1 MGQDMSTSELPPKPP
16 VAAAASSATVGELF
30 PLFFPADMVVSLDA
44 ENAPASRYGDASWD
58 FSSMSTD
65 GSRAITL
72 RFHSVDG
79 ASDPVLATRIREQ
92 HKALIWLYIDAGQ
105 VRAPGTFLRANYALA
120 IWCMKAAD
128 RGVDL
133 FTLLITPRWVAE
145 ESRFL
150 ITSYLEQTPSLAK
163 TLWRHRESLGVN
175 ADIRLQSINQAIR
188 DELNSRPD
196 HRQTPLIPS
205 RLYCAILGGLI
216 ERIDLIEREID
227 LLLDAYRRS
236 IAASRDAP
244 ASALPWQRRSF
255 RARELAGVV
264 QAMNALGYNPVAM
277 CTLDRFIAGRLLDH
291 QVALMFSVVAFTGMR
306 RGEVSLLPLDGC
318 LREFEHLGATHF
330 ELHGFTYKLNN
341 GQKVPTSWI
350 TSHQGAR
357 AVSLAERIARAILAE
372 TGLAP
377 KAGQQA
383 LLFPSTESPYTS
395 KTQTS
400 IDVGLTRLRER
411 VCPLVE
417 QPDLEEL
424 DRLELARDWQR
435 DDIEVGKRWP
445 LTFHQL
451 RRSLA
456 VYAHRSGMVTL
467 PALKA
472 QLQQITDEMAAY
484 YADGFSRATNLVFDK
499 DHFSHE
505 WNAAKAE
512 ASYLGF
518 TLGLLFSDE
527 DFLGGVSAQR
537 MAGVVESRSRKDT
550 LRLFE
555 QNKLAYRETV
565 LGGCVS
571 TEECKSQPL
580 EPIPYDCLETNC
592 PNMVVFSKRLQA
604 VVRSQQSVV
613 ATLERTERGSV
624 EHRLEV
630 RHLEMLLKA
639 QTRLEG
645 GK

>member
-1 MGQDMSTSELPPKPP
+1 
-16 VAAAASSATVGELF
+16 
-30 PLFFPADMVVSLDA
+30 MVVSRDA
-44 ENAPASRYGDASWD
+44 ENRPVSRYGDASWD
-58 FSSMSTD
+58 FSSMSAD
-65 GSRAITL
+65 GSTASTL
-72 RFHSVDG
+72 HFHSVDG
-79 ASDPVLATRIREQ
+79 ASDQMLATRTREQ
-92 HKALIWLYIDAGQ
+92 HKALIWLHIDAGKI
-105 VRAPGTFLRANYALA
+105 RAPATFWRANRVLA
-120 IWCMKAAD
+120 MCCMKAAD
-128 RGVDL
+128 LGEDL
-133 FTLLITPRWVAE
+133 FTLLTSAEWVAE
-145 ESRFL
+145 QSQSL
-150 ITSYLEQTPSLAK
+150 SLSYLNLTPALVS
-163 TLWRHRESLGVN
+163 TLWRNRESLGVD
-175 ADIRLQSINQAIR
+175 ADIPLQAIKQAIR
-188 DELNSRPD
+188 DEQNSRPD
-196 HRQTPLIPS
+196 ARQTPLIPS

-216 ERIDLIEREID
+216 ERMALIEREID
-227 LLLDAYRRS
+227 MLLDAYRRS
-236 IAASRDAP
+236 MAASRDAP
-244 ASALPWQRRSF
+244 AGASTYQRTRF
-255 RARELAGVV
+255 RAGELEDVV
-264 QAMNALGYNPVAM
+264 QAMRALGYDPVPNRA
-277 CTLDRFIAGRLLDH
+277 LDRFIAGRLLEH
-291 QVALMFSVVAFTGMR
+291 QMALMCTVVAFTGMR
-306 RGEVSLLPLDGC
+306 KGEVSLLPLERC
-318 LREFEHLGATHF
+318 LREFEHLGATHY
-330 ELHGFTYKLNN
+330 ELHGFTHKLNN

-357 AVSLAERIARAILAE
+357 AVRLAERIARAILAE
-372 TGLAP
+372 TDLAI
-377 KAGQQA
+377 KGGQSG
-383 LLFPSTESPYTS
+383 LLFPSTESPYTM
-395 KTQTS
+395 KTALS
-400 IDVGLTRLRER
+400 HNLGMNRLRDR

-417 QPDLEEL
+417 QQDLEEL
-424 DRLELARDWQR
+424 DRLELARDWHR
-435 DDIEVGKRWP
+435 DDIVVGKPWP
-445 LTFHQL
+445 LSLHQL

-472 QLQQITDEMAAY
+472 QLQHITDEMTSY
-484 YADGFSRATNLVFDK
+484 YSDGFSRARNLVFDK

-537 MAGVVESRSRKDT
+537 MSGIVESRSRKDT

-592 PNMVVFSKRLQA
+592 VNMVVFAKRLRA

-630 RHLEMLLKA
+630 RHLEVLLKA
-639 QTRLEG
+639 QARLEG

>member
-1 MGQDMSTSELPPKPP
+1 MSSSELPPTPHISSST
-16 VAAAASSATVGELF
+16 SSATDGEFF
-30 PLFFPADMVVSLDA
+30 PSFFPADMVVSLGA
-44 ENAPASRYGDASWD
+44 ENAPVSRYGDGSWD
-58 FSSMSTD
+58 FRSMSAD
-65 GSRAITL
+65 GSTALTL
-72 RFHSVDG
+72 HFHSVDG

-92 HKALIWLYIDAGQ
+92 HKALIWLHIDAGR
-105 VRAPGTFLRANYALA
+105 VRAPGTFQMANRALA
-120 IWCMKAAD
+120 MWCLQAAE

-133 FTLLITPRWVAE
+133 FTLLMNSTWIEEQSQSLNFTYLVLTPALV
-145 ESRFL
+145 
-150 ITSYLEQTPSLAK
+150 TTM
-163 TLWRHRESLGVN
+163 WRNRDSLGVN
-175 ADIRLQSINQAIR
+175 GDIRLQAIKQAVR
-188 DELNSRPD
+188 NERESRPN

-205 RLYCAILGGLI
+205 RVYCSILSGLI
-216 ERIDLIEREID
+216 ERMDLIEREIAM
-227 LLLDAYRRS
+227 LLDAYRRS
-236 IAASRDAP
+236 TASSRDAP
-244 ASALPWQRRSF
+244 AGASTKQRNRF
-255 RARELAGVV
+255 RARDLADVV
-264 QAMNALGYNPVAM
+264 QAMSALGYAPVANGA
-277 CTLDRFIAGRLLDH
+277 LSKFIAGRLLDH
-291 QVALMFSVVAFTGMR
+291 QTALMCAVVAFTGMR
-306 RGEVSLLPLDGC
+306 KGEVSLLPMERC
-318 LREFEHLGATHF
+318 LREFEHLGAAHF
-330 ELHGFTYKLNN
+330 EVHGFTHKLNN

-357 AVSLAERIARAILAE
+357 AVRLAERIARAILAE

-377 KAGQQA
+377 NAGQQA
-383 LLFPSTESPYTS
+383 LLFPSTESPYTT
-395 KTQTS
+395 KAQTS
-400 IDVGLTRLRER
+400 HDRGMTRLREH

-417 QPDLEEL
+417 QQDLEEL
-424 DRLELARDWQR
+424 DRLELARDWER
-435 DDIEVGKRWP
+435 DDIQVGKRWP
-445 LTFHQL
+445 LSFHQL

-472 QLQQITDEMAAY
+472 QMQHITNEMTAY
-484 YADGFSRATNLVFDK
+484 YADGFSRARNLVFDK

-512 ASYLGF
+512 ASYLGY

-537 MAGVVESRSRKDT
+537 MTGVVESRSRKDT

-555 QNKLAYRETV
+555 QNKLAYRETI

-592 PNMVVFSKRLQA
+592 VNMVVFSKRLQA

-613 ATLERTERGSV
+613 ATLERAERGSV

-630 RHLEMLLKA
+630 RHLEVLLKA
-639 QTRLEG
+639 KTRLEE